1 MVAYTKNLKFMSAAF
16 YQINRRNHH
25 SSTQRMSYSNSHH
38 ARGININIGSQ
49 LVASTKPWNSCQLQ
63 FIKQI
68 ERFSIKGELHS
79 NYIFLHFAL
88 IVLEWDSIT
97 LFTKIN
103 FFFSSKTHI
112 STPFK
117 QDLYIAFYLLTWT
130 YFNDVNGGK
139 NLNLKESFLWVA
151 TRKNET
157 KLRKTEKTWKKKITA
172 MKVTSVK
179 MRYQI

>member
-1 MVAYTKNLKFMSAAF
+1 MVAYTKNLKVMSAAF
-16 YQINRRNHH
+16 YQTNRRNHH

-49 LVASTKPWNSCQLQ
+49 SVASTKPWNSRQLQ
-63 FIKQI
+63 FIKQTK
-68 ERFSIKGELHS
+68 RFSIKGELHS
-79 NYIFLHFAL
+79 NYILLRFAL

-97 LFTKIN
+97 LFTKII
-103 FFFSSKTHI
+103 FFFLPKLTFQHHLNKI
-112 STPFK
+112 
-117 QDLYIAFYLLTWT
+117 YMAFYLLTWT

-151 TRKNET
+151 TGKNET
-157 KLRKTEKTWKKKITA
+157 KLRKTEKIWKKKITA